1 MIDDIFKRVDDLSC
15 DAIPDAWVL
24 SPTQSLTVGDV
35 RHLVAQVRSLMLAL
49 ESKKRDELIRVAA
62 QIYAAR
68 PATNAEVGADVAIG
82 DAVDEARQLIGEVNI
97 QLGLDKITIP

>member
-1 MIDDIFKRVDDLSC
+1 MIDDIFKRVDDLSR

-49 ESKKRDELIRVAA
+49 ESKKRDELLRVAA
-62 QIYAAR
+62 QIFAASGCSGGYGLPVLQAR
-68 PATNAEVGADVAIG
+68 ELIAEV
-82 DAVDEARQLIGEVNI
+82 
-97 QLGLDKITIP
+97 DKI